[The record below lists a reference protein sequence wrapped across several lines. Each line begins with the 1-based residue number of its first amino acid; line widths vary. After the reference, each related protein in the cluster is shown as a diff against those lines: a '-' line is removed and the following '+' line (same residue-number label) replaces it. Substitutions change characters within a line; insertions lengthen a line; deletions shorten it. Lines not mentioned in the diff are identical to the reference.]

1 MTVTAGKAVG
11 NAVAR
16 NRVKRRLR
24 GALRDAPMPAG
35 GDFVVVGRSAA
46 LTAPGAGMQSQLVDQ
61 VATAW
66 ARCS

>member
-24 GALRDAPMPAG
+24 GALQDATMPAG

-46 LTAPGAGMQSQLVDQ
+46 LTAPAAGLQPQLVDQ
-61 VATAW
+61 VAAAW
-66 ARCS
+66 AKCS

>member
-24 GALRDAPMPAG
+24 GALRDATMPAG
-35 GDFVVVGRSAA
+35 GDFVVVGRPAA
-46 LTAPGAGMQSQLVDQ
+46 LTAPAAGLRVQLVGQ
-61 VATAW
+61 VEAAW